1 MTASCARLHK
11 HLGAYL
17 DGELKPTDRLFVS
30 RHLVNCEGCRDTLQG
45 LRDVGEVLRAHLPA
59 TPEPTDLS
67 GLAAGVVSRARAE
80 ESQSWRLMVQRGF
93 EDWHWALIGAGS
105 LGAAVVSVLVVAAI
119 CVFGPRSERED
130 SLAALL
136 NNLQTPA
143 GTLLMI
149 ATPIGRDQVPMLM
162 QFDSGAPAA
171 EYAMPAM
178 LPEGFSGPSGSD
190 LALALAQAV
199 VGPDG
204 RMSDLRSMSQSDR
217 KQTEA
222 LLLEIRRLHA
232 VPLASWSGRRV
243 SIQKLGFFTKTQVT
257 AKAL

>member
-1 MTASCARLHK
+1 MSASCARVHK

-17 DGELKPTDRLFVS
+17 DGELKPADRLFVS
-30 RHLVNCEGCRDTLQG
+30 RHLVNCEACRDALQA
-45 LRDVGEVLRAHLPA
+45 LRNLGDLLRAHLPA
-59 TPEPTDLS
+59 AVEAADLS

-80 ESQSWRLMVQRGF
+80 ESQSWRSLLHRGV

-105 LGAAVVSVLVVAAI
+105 FGAAVVSVFIVAAI
-119 CVFGPRSERED
+119 CVFGPRAERED

-136 NNLQTPA
+136 NNLQAPS
-143 GTLLMI
+143 GRLLMI

-162 QFDSGAPAA
+162 EFVSG
-171 EYAMPAM
+171 MPAGDEVLPA

-199 VGPDG
+199 VRPDG
-204 RMSDLRSMSQSDR
+204 RLSDFRSMSQSDR
-217 KQTEA
+217 TQTEA
-222 LLLEIRRLHA
+222 LLLEIRRLRA

-257 AKAL
+257 GKAL